1 MFLANFWRLPAM
13 FQLFP
18 QDDPADFAWPVFLG
32 HHADHREDE
41 LMKLISYRDGEGDTV
56 GVVDGNGVINVG
68 RASNVEGQTLRQI
81 LANGALDAAR
91 AYAEGRV
98 ADSTLDDVTL
108 LPLIPDPEKIICV
121 GLNYASHAAEGGN
134 KLPEFPSLFPRYSN
148 TQVGHGQPMIRP
160 KVSETFDYEGEFAF
174 VIGKTGRHVKKADAY
189 SHVAGYSCY
198 NDGSIREW
206 QRHTTQYLPGKN
218 FVGTG
223 GFGPWLVT
231 TDEIPDPSVL
241 SIQTRLNGDVM
252 QQGTLDDLIFDVPTL
267 VEYIST
273 FTELVP
279 GDVISTGT
287 TSGVGA
293 YRTPPVWMKAGD
305 TIEVE
310 VSQIGV
316 LRNPIIDE

>member
-1 MFLANFWRLPAM
+1 
-13 FQLFP
+13 
-18 QDDPADFAWPVFLG
+18 
-32 HHADHREDE
+32 
-41 LMKLISYRDGEGDTV
+41 MKLVSYRDNKGDTV
-56 GVVDGNGVINVG
+56 GVVDGDGVINVG
-68 RASNVEGQTLRQI
+68 RADSVNGDTLRQI
-81 LANGALDAAR
+81 LENDALGAAR
-91 AYAEGRV
+91 AHAEGR
-98 ADSTLDDVTL
+98 APDTALDDVTL

-160 KVSETFDYEGEFAF
+160 KVSETFDFEGEFAF
-174 VIGKTGRHVKKADAY
+174 VVGKTGRHVKKADAY
-189 SHVAGYSCY
+189 DYVAGYSCY

-241 SIQTRLNGDVM
+241 SIQTRLNGEVM

-310 VSQIGV
+310 VSQVGV
-316 LRNPIIDE
+316 LRNPIVDE

>member
-1 MFLANFWRLPAM
+1 
-13 FQLFP
+13 
-18 QDDPADFAWPVFLG
+18 
-32 HHADHREDE
+32 
-41 LMKLISYRDGEGDTV
+41 MKLISYRDGEGDTV
-56 GVVDGNGVINVG
+56 GVVDGDGVINVG
-68 RASNVEGQTLRQI
+68 RTASVDGETLRQI
-81 LANGALDAAR
+81 LANDALGAAR
-91 AYAEGRV
+91 AHAEGRD
-98 ADSTLDDVTL
+98 ADTALSDVTL

-160 KVSETFDYEGEFAF
+160 KVSETFDFEGEFAF

-189 SHVAGYSCY
+189 DHVAGYSCY

-231 TDEIPDPSVL
+231 SDEIPDPSVL
-241 SIQTRLNGDVM
+241 SIQTRLNGEVM

-293 YRTPPVWMKAGD
+293 YRTPPVWMKDGD

-310 VSQIGV
+310 VSQVGV
-316 LRNPIIDE
+316 LRNPIVDE